1 MSERV
6 IVVSSDSHAGVPKE
20 LWPKY
25 LDPEFHDLIPQ
36 LEEDNHVYPTVI
48 ALLSAKSGSTTGLP
62 EQVEAHREGWHGLH
76 DAVLRLADM
85 DREGIAAELIFH
97 GDARLGDLFH
107 NATNREYPLEAWEA
121 GAKAWN
127 RWAADNFGFAL
138 DRFLLTGAVGPCVDM
153 DAAVAEVHWLADHGF
168 VGTYLPGYMRHP
180 GMPPLYDP
188 SWEPFWKACEDRGL
202 VLVVHAGYGTRQG
215 FVFPH
220 LQRIYD
226 AVADAAGSTDP
237 EAMLAHSSAVSDDSL
252 VFFDNFLSHNVD
264 SRQPLWQLIM
274 GGVFDRHPALR
285 LFLTEIRLDWIPA
298 TLVHL
303 DGVYEAHPRG
313 FGARRKPSE
322 YWGTSV
328 VAGASF
334 IHKVEV
340 EMRHEIGLESIL
352 FGRDFPHPEGT
363 WPHTREWL
371 RDAFAGVPE
380 DEVRSILGG
389 NAVRFFGL
397 DEVRLAEFAKRIG
410 PTVEEI
416 NGGGMVAP
424 ELIESFAHRGG
435 YLKAAEGEGKLPMVD
450 ELLRE
455 DLAALGVAS

>member
-303 DGVYEAHPRG
+303 DGVYEAHPGG
-313 FGARRKPSE
+313 FLGPAASPASTGAPAWWPAPRSSTRSRSRCATRSG
-322 YWGTSV
+322 WSRSCSAGTS
-328 VAGASF
+328 
-334 IHKVEV
+334 
-340 EMRHEIGLESIL
+340 
-352 FGRDFPHPEGT
+352 
-363 WPHTREWL
+363 
-371 RDAFAGVPE
+371 
-380 DEVRSILGG
+380 
-389 NAVRFFGL
+389 
-397 DEVRLAEFAKRIG
+397 RIPRARG
-410 PTVEEI
+410 PTP
-416 NGGGMVAP
+416 GSGCGTPSPACP
-424 ELIESFAHRGG
+424 RTRCARSW
-435 YLKAAEGEGKLPMVD
+435 AATPSDSSGSTKSAWPNSPSASVPRSRRSTAEAWWLP
-450 ELLRE
+450 
-455 DLAALGVAS
+455 S